1 MYLKSNLY
9 KKKIKQILY
18 NISNYQGSSAV
29 SFKNGSKI
37 HFLFNKLK
45 LYDYFNNMI
54 DIAIFF
60 TSITAYEFEFDPNKN
75 ESTRFTLYIFLSIF
89 TVIGFIVNW
98 FGNSLQRDFQI
109 EVKGELAKTSFTA
122 GEKFRD
128 IFGKLSKKHA
138 ILLTKK
144 LRWFIQM
151 HFLLEQL

>member
-1 MYLKSNLY
+1 
-9 KKKIKQILY
+9 
-18 NISNYQGSSAV
+18 
-29 SFKNGSKI
+29 
-37 HFLFNKLK
+37 
-45 LYDYFNNMI
+45 MI

-98 FGNSLQRDFQI
+98 FGNSLQRDFQV

-144 LRWFIQM
+144 LHWFIQM